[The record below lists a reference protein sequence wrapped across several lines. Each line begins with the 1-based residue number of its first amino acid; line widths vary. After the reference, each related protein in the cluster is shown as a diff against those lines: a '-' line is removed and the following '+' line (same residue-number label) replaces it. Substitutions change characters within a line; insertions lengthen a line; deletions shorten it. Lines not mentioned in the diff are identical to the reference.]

1 MAEKDSNKALQLLSE
16 GKCIM
21 IGEFRGGK
29 AERIDYTDKKTGK
42 RTHFNRIAHAF
53 EVGAAAEQVRV
64 TERMDDEAD
73 TSKYV
78 VPFKK
83 GDRMLMVV
91 EAIDVDKGNRTVAAS
106 EILPA

>member
-1 MAEKDSNKALQLLSE
+1 MAEKDANRALALLGE
-16 GKCIM
+16 GKVVM

-29 AERIDYTDKKTGK
+29 AERIDYTDRKSGK

-53 EVGAAAEQVRV
+53 EVGAQAEQVRV

-73 TSKYV
+73 TSKYQ

-83 GDRMLMVV
+83 GDRMLIVV
-91 EAIDVDKGNRTVAAS
+91 ESIDIDKGNRTVAAS
-106 EILPA
+106 EILAL